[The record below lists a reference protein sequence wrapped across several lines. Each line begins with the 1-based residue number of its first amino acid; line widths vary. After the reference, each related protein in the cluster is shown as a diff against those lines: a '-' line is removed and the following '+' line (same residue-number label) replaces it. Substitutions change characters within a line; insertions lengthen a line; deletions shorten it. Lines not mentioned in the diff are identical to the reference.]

1 MSKLFAPGGWVHS
14 TRVPGCDV
22 FGARCAF
29 CGHTITGSGGWVLV
43 LEESV
48 ACETCLPDPS
58 AQRGLAG
65 RRALYRLRN
74 RLDRERKQ
82 QRKQPPGEWWEIR

>member
-1 MSKLFAPGGWVHS
+1 MHSSRIPGG
-14 TRVPGCDV
+14 DV

-29 CGHTITGSGGWVLV
+29 CGHTITGSGWVLV
-43 LEESV
+43 AEESI

-82 QRKQPPGEWWEIR
+82 QGKRHGWWEIL